1 MEERKQLI
9 FIYILYAIL
18 VYFIIMYLFRI
29 FTIIFLI
36 KCIMKLK
43 QRIIDNLAK
52 IKEDLKGGKDV

>member
-9 FIYILYAIL
+9 FIYILFSIV

-29 FTIIFLI
+29 ITIFLLT
-36 KCIMKLK
+36 KCIIKLK
-43 QRIIDNLAK
+43 QRIIDNLSK

>member
-1 MEERKQLI
+1 
-9 FIYILYAIL
+9 
-18 VYFIIMYLFRI
+18 MYLFRI